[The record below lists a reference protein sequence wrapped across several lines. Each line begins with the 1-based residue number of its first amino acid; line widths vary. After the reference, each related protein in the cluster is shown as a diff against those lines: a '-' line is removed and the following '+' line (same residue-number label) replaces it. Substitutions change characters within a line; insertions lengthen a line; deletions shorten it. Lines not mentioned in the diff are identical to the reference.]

1 MRMTASAPARAPGA
15 SHQLHLPVTG
25 MTCASCVG
33 HVERAIGR
41 VPGVAAVQ
49 VNLATGRAEVRFAG
63 AADPSAV
70 VEAVERAG
78 YEVPLRALELG
89 VDGMTCAS
97 CVAHVEKVLA
107 AVPGVVSTSVNLAT
121 GKAQVRLR
129 EGVAA
134 LQDLEA
140 AVADAGYSTHCLDPA
155 DAGPDREAQAR
166 QREIDGLRRALLLA
180 ALLALPLV
188 VLEMGGHLLPV
199 FHHWQLHA
207 LGERPLRLVQFV
219 LATLVLAWP
228 GWRFFRR
235 GVASLR
241 HRAPDM
247 NALVTLGAGAAWAY
261 SSVATFAPGVLPA
274 GTDHVY
280 FEAAAVIVVLVLLGR
295 WLEAR
300 ARGRTSDA
308 IRHLTGL
315 QPRTARVLRG
325 DAFVELPLAQVL
337 AGDEVQVR
345 PGERMPVDGVVVEG
359 ESYVDESM
367 LSGEP
372 VPVARQAGARVVGGT
387 VNGHGA
393 LRVRATGVGAD
404 TVLAQ
409 IVRMVEQAQGAKLAI
424 QAQLDRVTAWFVPAV
439 MLAALLTFA
448 AWLAF
453 GPPPSLGLALVN
465 AVAVLI
471 IACPCAMGL
480 ATPVSIMVG
489 TGRAAELGVLFR
501 RGDALQAL
509 RDVRVVA
516 LDKTGTLTRGKPA
529 LVALQA
535 TPGFAD
541 DEVLALVAAVEAGSE
556 HPIAHAIAAAAGER
570 GLVPA
575 QASGFAA
582 EPGYGVRAQVQGR
595 RVEVGADRFMRRL
608 GLDTSAFAGD
618 LETLGAQG
626 STPLFAA
633 IDGRLAAL
641 LAVADPIKPGTP
653 ETIAALHALDL
664 HVVMISGDARATAEA
679 VARSLGID
687 EVRAEVLPEGKVEAL
702 RQLAT
707 GGRRVAYVGDGI
719 NDAPALAQADVGI
732 AIGTGTDIAI
742 ESADVVLMSGDLR
755 GVLNAITI
763 SRATLRN
770 IRQNLFW
777 AFAYNAALIPV
788 AAGVL
793 YPLNGMLLSP
803 MFAAG
808 AMALSSVFVVGNAL
822 RLRRFRA
829 ALPAP
834 EGAGR

>member
-1 MRMTASAPARAPGA
+1 MTTSSPARRRAT
-15 SHQLHLPVTG
+15 SSELQLPVAG

-33 HVERAIGR
+33 HVEKAIAR
-41 VPGVAAVQ
+41 VPGVQAVQ
-49 VNLATGRAEVRFAG
+49 VNLATGRADVRFAG
-63 AADPSAV
+63 APDPGAV
-70 VEAVERAG
+70 VAAVEDAG
-78 YEVPLRALELG
+78 YEVPLRELELG
-89 VDGMTCAS
+89 VEGMTCAS
-97 CVAHVEKVLA
+97 CVAHVEKALKS
-107 AVPGVVSTSVNLAT
+107 VPGVESASVNLAT
-121 GKAQVRLR
+121 GRARVRLR
-129 EGVAA
+129 EGLATPE
-134 LQDLEA
+134 DLEA
-140 AVADAGYSTHCLDPA
+140 AVADAGYSAHRLDAA
-155 DAGPDREAQAR
+155 DPRQDREAQAR
-166 QREIDGLRRALLLA
+166 EREIDGLRRSLQAA

-188 VLEMGGHLLPV
+188 VLEMGGHLVPA
-199 FHHWQLHA
+199 FHHWQLQTI
-207 LGERPLRLVQFV
+207 GQQPLRLLQFA

-228 GWRFFRR
+228 GLRFFRR
-235 GVASLR
+235 GIASLR

-247 NALVTLGAGAAWAY
+247 NALVTVGAGAAWAY
-261 SSVATFAPGVLPA
+261 STVATFAPGVLPS

-280 FEAAAVIVVLVLLGR
+280 FEAAAVIVTLVLLGR

-308 IRHLTGL
+308 IRRLVGL
-315 QPRTARVLRG
+315 QPRTARVWR
-325 DAFVELPLAQVL
+325 DADFVELPLAQVK

-345 PGERMPVDGVVVEG
+345 PGERVPVDGEVVDG

-372 VPVARQAGARVVGGT
+372 VPVAKQAGARVVGGT

-424 QAQLDRVTAWFVPAV
+424 QAQVDRVTGWFVPAV
-439 MLAALLTFA
+439 MLAALLTFL

-453 GPPPSLGLALVN
+453 GPSPSLGLALVN

-509 RDVRVVA
+509 RGVQVVA

-529 LVALQA
+529 LTDVRVAA
-535 TPGFAD
+535 GFDA

-556 HPIAHAIAAAAGER
+556 HPVAHALVAAARER
-570 GLVPA
+570 GLALPA
-575 QASGFAA
+575 ARDFAA
-582 EPGYGVRAQVQGR
+582 EPGHGVRAQVQGR
-595 RVEVGADRFMRRL
+595 RVEVGADRYMRRL
-608 GLDTSAFAGD
+608 GLDIGPFAEE
-618 LETLGAQG
+618 LQALGAQG
-626 STPLFAA
+626 RTPLFAA
-633 IDGRLAAL
+633 VDGRVAAL

-653 ETIAALHALDL
+653 EAIAALHRLGLRVAM
-664 HVVMISGDARATAEA
+664 VSGDQRATAEA

-702 RQLAT
+702 EQL
-707 GGRRVAYVGDGI
+707 GEGVRRIAYVGDGI
-719 NDAPALAQADVGI
+719 NDAPALARADVGI
-732 AIGTGTDIAI
+732 AIGTGTDIAV

-755 GVLNAITI
+755 GVVNAIAI

-770 IRQNLFW
+770 IHQNLFW
-777 AFAYNAALIPV
+777 AFGYNVALVPV
-788 AAGVL
+788 AAGAL
-793 YPLNGMLLSP
+793 YPFNGMLLSP
-803 MFAAG
+803 MIAAG

-829 ALPAP
+829 ALPLAP
-834 EGAGR
+834 AT